1 MKSVWLVRTVLP
13 VKMVSSA
20 QEAVL
25 EAVSKSS
32 QRTLLATIRLST
44 LKVVKAPLG
53 EVVVAQVV
61 VS

>member
-1 MKSVWLVRTVLP
+1 
-13 VKMVSSA
+13 MVSSA

-25 EAVSKSS
+25 EVVSKSS
-32 QRTLLATIRLST
+32 QRTLLVTIRLLT

-53 EVVVAQVV
+53 EVVAAQVV